1 MLVTM
6 RKRITEMQH
15 GRVGEAGM
23 RLPGQGGGTP
33 PCIPGGEGMEG
44 RACTAEELTPVQR
57 LRIVTA

>member
-1 MLVTM
+1 
-6 RKRITEMQH
+6 MQH

-44 RACTAEELTPVQR
+44 RACTAEELTLVQR